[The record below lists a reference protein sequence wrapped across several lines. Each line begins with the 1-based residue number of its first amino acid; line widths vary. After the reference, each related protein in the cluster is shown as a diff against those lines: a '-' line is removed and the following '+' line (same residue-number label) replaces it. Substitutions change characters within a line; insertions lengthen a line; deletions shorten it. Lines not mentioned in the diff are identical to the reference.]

1 MSAVPSPVSAAAPVS
16 AAPVSAAPVS
26 AAPVSAA
33 PVSAAPPSSTTK
45 QPVTTDNQYDQK
57 HISHRLGGNRCDI
70 RCFGPESVNWYTS
83 LNPAQKADFKSRLIN
98 NPQYLAHM
106 QFLDDYFAKRDALID
121 KRTAAIDAYNKRVS
135 DLGATLSSHLKELLA
150 KDPKFFEKNTMS
162 YLENQLAGIP
172 LDLAVNLMCDLVF
185 NILLSNLD
193 KIPNPSSWP
202 LMPEVLKVTSYIKPN
217 PLNPYP
223 NPHALDRIV
232 KSGSENETIKKEL
245 PDKNIWK
252 PAYIVPCPFPPEF
265 KFLQPNVIYCGP
277 ATKKGS
283 GLVAMEIPYH
293 FFTYTI
299 IIPRANGSTVSLP
312 MIMALGEKGQR
323 KLFLV
328 CKPPTPIVKASKGY
342 TTFPNCFEFDINPW
356 NQDYYY
362 SLFLVSAPAMEISN
376 TIRNHSTPKNFTL
389 STLLVKDTGK
399 WTTLDQLISFAN
411 TSTFNTSSL
420 KPSQAQDPKTKKI
433 IPNVFVLAD
442 SLVKQNG
449 TTARTPFTSASR
461 ELLHKIGIRDM
472 QRSIDTNININS
484 PDSNNIFN
492 QVSSPDLT
500 EFGSAVRTAD
510 NNARK
515 VRADYYYDGGKTC
528 ALDYCYV
535 GNPSWPPGP
544 TAIDTDTILQSFISY
559 VEEFKTTSEYKQII
573 TAAAPVSAAPVSA
586 ASVKSNGGTNR
597 RSRTKHKRRSNKKRS
612 YKKRSQR

>member
-1 MSAVPSPVSAAAPVS
+1 MSVPVPSPVPSPV
-16 AAPVSAAPVS
+16 P
-26 AAPVSAA
+26 AA
-33 PVSAAPPSSTTK
+33 PVSAAPPSSTNK
-45 QPVTTDNQYDQK
+45 QPVTTDNYYNELY
-57 HISHRLGGNRCDI
+57 ILNCIPVFGNKVNYHASAS
-70 RCFGPESVNWYTS
+70 SVRWYTK
-83 LNPAQKADFKSRLIN
+83 LNPAQKADFKSRL
-98 NPQYLAHM
+98 PPSYLAN
-106 QFLDDYFAKRDALID
+106 LNDYIAHRKEATD
-121 KRTAAIDAYNKRVS
+121 KRTAAINAYNKRVS
-135 DLGATLSSHLKELLA
+135 DLGATLSAHLKDLLA

-162 YLENQLAGIP
+162 YLENRLAGIP
-172 LDLAVNLMCDLVF
+172 LDVAVNVMCDLVF

-202 LMPEVLKVTSYIKPN
+202 LMPEVMKWPSKIKPLPN
-217 PLNPYP
+217 PINPYSGP
-223 NPHALDRIV
+223 LPDITASDGVSTVSRI
-232 KSGSENETIKKEL
+232 T

-356 NQDYYY
+356 NQDYY
-362 SLFLVSAPAMEISN
+362 SLFMVSAPAMEISN
-376 TIRNHSTPKNFTL
+376 TISKFSTPKNFTL
-389 STLLVKDTGK
+389 ATLLVKDTGK
-399 WTTLDQLISFAN
+399 WTTVDQLINFAN
-411 TSTFNTSSL
+411 TSAFDKSSL

-461 ELLHKIGIRDM
+461 ELLYKIGIRDM
-472 QRSIDTNININS
+472 QRIDTNINDDKSVKSADI
-484 PDSNNIFN
+484 
-492 QVSSPDLT
+492 T
-500 EFGSAVRTAD
+500 EFGQAVGSANFD
-510 NNARK
+510 
-515 VRADYYYDGGKTC
+515 
-528 ALDYCYV
+528 ALKLQGEDTLT
-535 GNPSWPPGP
+535 PGP
-544 TAIDTDTILQSFISY
+544 TALDTDTILQSFISY
-559 VEEFKTTSEYKQII
+559 VEEFKTTPEYKQIT
-573 TAAAPVSAAPVSA
+573 TAAAPVSAAAV
-586 ASVKSNGGTNR
+586 
-597 RSRTKHKRRSNKKRS
+597 
-612 YKKRSQR
+612 

>member
-1 MSAVPSPVSAAAPVS
+1 MSVPVPAPVS
-16 AAPVSAAPVS
+16 AAPVSAPVSAAPVS
-26 AAPVSAA
+26 APVSAA
-33 PVSAAPPSSTTK
+33 PVSAAPPSSTNK
-45 QPVTTDNQYDQK
+45 QPVTTDNNYNELY
-57 HISHRLGGNRCDI
+57 ILNNIPVFGNKVIYHSSASTVR
-70 RCFGPESVNWYTS
+70 WYTK
-83 LNPAQKADFKSRLIN
+83 LNPAQKADFKSRL
-98 NPQYLAHM
+98 PPSYLAN
-106 QFLDDYFAKRDALID
+106 LNDYNAHRKEAAD

-135 DLGATLSSHLKELLA
+135 DLGATLSAHLKDSLA

-162 YLENQLAGIP
+162 YLENRLAGIP
-172 LDLAVNLMCDLVF
+172 LDLAVNVMCDLVF

-202 LMPEVLKVTSYIKPN
+202 LMPEVLKVPSYIKPN

-232 KSGSENETIKKEL
+232 KKGSENETIKKEL
-245 PDKNIWK
+245 SDKNIWK

-265 KFLQPNVIYCGP
+265 KVLQPNVIYCGP

-356 NQDYYY
+356 NQDYY

-389 STLLVKDTGK
+389 ATLLVKDTGK
-399 WTTLDQLISFAN
+399 WTTVDQLINFAN

-461 ELLHKIGIRDM
+461 ELLYKIGIRDM
-472 QRSIDTNININS
+472 QRIDTNINDDKSVKSADI
-484 PDSNNIFN
+484 
-492 QVSSPDLT
+492 T
-500 EFGSAVRTAD
+500 EFGQAVGSANFD
-510 NNARK
+510 
-515 VRADYYYDGGKTC
+515 
-528 ALDYCYV
+528 ALKLQGEDTLT
-535 GNPSWPPGP
+535 PGP
-544 TAIDTDTILQSFISY
+544 TALDTDTILQSFISY
-559 VEEFKTTSEYKQII
+559 VEEFKTTPEYKQIT
-573 TAAAPVSAAPVSA
+573 TAAAPVSAAD
-586 ASVKSNGGTNR
+586 VKSKGGTNTNR
-597 RSRTKHKRRSNKKRS
+597 RSRNKHKRRSNKKRS
-612 YKKRSQR
+612 CKKRSQR

>member
-1 MSAVPSPVSAAAPVS
+1 MSAVPS
-16 AAPVSAAPVS
+16 
-26 AAPVSAA
+26 PVSAA

-45 QPVTTDNQYDQK
+45 RPVTIDEYD
-57 HISHRLGGNRCDI
+57 R
-70 RCFGPESVNWYTS
+70 F
-83 LNPAQKADFKSRLIN
+83 NPAQKADFKSRH
-98 NPQYLAHM
+98 PEFLAHI
-106 QFLDDYFAKRDALID
+106 QLLDDHSAKRDALID

-135 DLGATLSSHLKELLA
+135 DLGATLSAHLKDLLA

-172 LDLAVNLMCDLVF
+172 LDLAVNVMCDLVF

-202 LMPEVLKVTSYIKPN
+202 LTPAVLKVSSYFKPN
-217 PLNPYP
+217 LLNPYP
-223 NPHALDRIV
+223 NPSALDRIE
-232 KSGSENETIKKEL
+232 KGETTKNTL
-245 PDKNIWK
+245 PEKNIWK

-265 KFLQPNVIYCGP
+265 KILQPNVIYCGP

-323 KLFLV
+323 KFFLV
-328 CKPPTPIVKASKGY
+328 CKPPTLIVKASKGY

-356 NQDYYY
+356 NMDYY
-362 SLFLVSAPAMEISN
+362 SNLFLGSAPAMEISN

-389 STLLVKDTGK
+389 ATLLVKDTGK
-399 WTTLDQLISFAN
+399 WTTLNQLINFAN

-420 KPSQAQDPKTKKI
+420 KSSQAQDPKTKKT

-461 ELLHKIGIRDM
+461 ELLHKIGIRGM
-472 QRSIDTNININS
+472 QRIESNINIS
-484 PDSNNIFN
+484 TKYIFN
-492 QVSSPDLT
+492 KISSTDLT
-500 EFGSAVRTAD
+500 EFGSAVSTAD
-510 NNARK
+510 NN
-515 VRADYYYDGGKTC
+515 VREVLGG
-528 ALDYCYV
+528 
-535 GNPSWPPGP
+535 PSGPPGP
-544 TAIDTDTILQSFISY
+544 NALDTDTILQSFISY
-559 VEEFKTTSEYKQII
+559 VEEFKTTPEYKQII
-573 TAAAPVSAAPVSA
+573 TAAAPVSAVAPVS
-586 ASVKSNGGTNR
+586 KGGTNR